1 MRRRAAPDNC
11 REGVPGRPLL
21 AAGAIL
27 HPARIQTMR
36 CAGLEDPPDDAA
48 AARLAFAR
56 LKDPQV
62 VGVLI

>member
-1 MRRRAAPDNC
+1 
-11 REGVPGRPLL
+11 
-21 AAGAIL
+21 
-27 HPARIQTMR
+27 MR